1 MIPDIEEQ
9 WRIWQEENP
18 VENVPDISDDELK
31 EALITDLSKV
41 CNMTVGEYTLYQKW
55 MEIQAKWPT
64 QTVNTLFGEE
74 TQLVDP
80 SEETYLKS
88 IYDDIWR
95 PESVDDY
102 MNLKPRLVYTD
113 NTSFSTEKDLEG
125 NERIVENKRSKD
137 LPKRWNS
144 LRTMIST
151 MKNNSNIGRNL
162 YFIVEDEITNKLLGT
177 ICISSDFLDLTPRD
191 KWIGW
196 DRETKTQGNM
206 INHTAIGSS
215 IVPTQPLG
223 FNYVGGKLL
232 ALMCLSDTVQ
242 NTWKKQYGDTLV
254 GVTTTSIFGKAK
266 KGGMS
271 QYDNL
276 KHWKKMDYTSGS
288 VAYETTKATQG
299 LIRNWLHKNHTRK
312 YFEWY
317 GAKKSTGQPYKRDHR
332 NRSYHFTYQKL
343 GIPKEYIKSDHARG
357 IYFSPLYN
365 NTREFLC
372 KQAQESELQKSFD
385 TSEEYLTTLWK
396 EKYAKKRIENL
407 VKNDRVSDETLFYDD
422 LIVLSWEEA
431 KEKYLS
437 EIGR

>member
-31 EALITDLSKV
+31 ESVLSDLSKV
-41 CNMTVGEYTLYQKW
+41 CKMTVGEYTLYQKW
-55 MEIQAKWPT
+55 QEVQFKWPT
-64 QTVNTLFGEE
+64 QTINTIFGEE
-74 TQLVDP
+74 IQMVNP
-80 SEETYLKS
+80 SEVSHIKS
-88 IYDDIWR
+88 IYDDIWI
-95 PESVDDY
+95 PESIDDY
-102 MNLKPRLVYTD
+102 MNLKPRLIHTD
-113 NTSFSTEKDLEG
+113 DTSFDTEIDLEG
-125 NERIVENKRSKD
+125 NDRIVKNKRSKD
-137 LPKRWNS
+137 LPKKWNTFRTLTSVLRNNS
-144 LRTMIST
+144 LP
-151 MKNNSNIGRNL
+151 GRNL
-162 YFIVEDEITNKLLGT
+162 RFIIEDEITGKLLGN

-196 DRETKTQGNM
+196 DRDIKTQGNM

-215 IVPTQPLG
+215 IVPVQPLG
-223 FNYVGGKLL
+223 FNYVGGKLM
-232 ALMCLSDTVQ
+232 ALLCLSDTVQ

-254 GVTTTSIFGKAK
+254 GVTTTSIYGKSK
-266 KGGMS
+266 KGGLS
-271 QYDNL
+271 TYDNL

-288 VAYETTKATQG
+288 VAYETTKETQG
-299 LIRNWLHKNHTRK
+299 KIRQWLHKNHTRK

-317 GAKKSTGQPYKRDHR
+317 GAKKPTGGVYKRDHR

-372 KQAQESELQKSFD
+372 KQAQESDLQKSFD

-431 KEKYLS
+431 KDKYLS